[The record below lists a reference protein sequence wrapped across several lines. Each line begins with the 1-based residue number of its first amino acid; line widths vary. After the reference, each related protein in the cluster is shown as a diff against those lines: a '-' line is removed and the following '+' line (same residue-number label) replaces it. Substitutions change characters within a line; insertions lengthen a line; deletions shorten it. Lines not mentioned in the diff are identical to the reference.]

1 MQEMIDLFPLHL
13 REKLDKSRVF
23 EHGVEELR
31 VRIGQPILVWT
42 KYGEEYIPG
51 LTHYRITKEDMRQMV
66 SFISK
71 CSLYAFEE
79 EIKKGYLTLE
89 GGHRVGLGGQV
100 VMDGNGVQTIRPITY
115 LNIRIAHQVIGCAS
129 GLVRCIFLK
138 RTPGNV
144 LLMSAPGHGK
154 TTMLRDMIRL
164 LSDGFHGNV
173 ERQGGTDRVGT
184 DVLSETAQLFSA
196 FKVGIIDER
205 SEIAG
210 CHNGIPQNQIGVR
223 SDVLDGCP
231 KALGMMMM
239 VRSMSP
245 DYLAVDEIG
254 SSVDLE
260 AIQYAMNCG
269 CGILATIHCPNIEE
283 LQRKPFWRRTGFQ
296 QMFDYYVVLEKTD
309 RGRSWSVFNRQLQL
323 IEMSD

>member
-1 MQEMIDLFPLHL
+1 MQDIIDLFPLHM
-13 REKLDKSRVF
+13 RDKLVESGIF
-23 EHGVEELR
+23 EHAVEELR
-31 VRIGQPILVWT
+31 VRIGQPILAWT
-42 KYGEEYIPG
+42 NYGEESIAG
-51 LTHYRITKEDMRQMV
+51 LREYRITKEDMRQMV

-100 VMDGNGVQTIRPITY
+100 VLDETGVQTIRPITF
-115 LNIRIAHQVIGCAS
+115 LNIRIAHQVLGCAVE
-129 GLVRCIFLK
+129 LTRCLFTK
-138 RTPGNV
+138 RKPGNV
-144 LLMSAPGHGK
+144 LIMSAPGHGK

-164 LSDGFHGNV
+164 LSDGIGSS
-173 ERQGGTDRVGT
+173 
-184 DVLSETAQLFSA
+184 LTAYKIA
-196 FKVGIIDER
+196 IIDER

-210 CHNGIPQNQIGVR
+210 CYNGIPQNQIGTR

-254 SSVDLE
+254 SVDDLE
-260 AIQYAMNCG
+260 AMKYATNCG
-269 CGILATIHCPNIEE
+269 CGILATMHCPNIEE
-283 LQRKPFWRRTGFQ
+283 LPQKPFWNSKGFQ
-296 QMFDYYVVLEKTD
+296 QMFDYYVVLEKTKN
-309 RGRSWSVFNRQLQL
+309 GRSWSIYNREFKL
-323 IEMSD
+323 IDVSE